1 MCARTIDEIFYIFA
15 QNQRNATQTEQIK
28 VPVRVRIKDIALK
41 AGVSTGTVDRVIHNR
56 GNVATKVKEHVERVM
71 TEMGYKRNLIAS
83 TLAYNKTLRIAALIF
98 DQDDPYWFQINQGLE
113 KAQEATLH
121 YGVNLDTF
129 FCDQGNP
136 VMFQKLATEIV
147 ESHPD
152 AVLVAPLFLKEGL
165 HFLQLCAKKGI
176 PVAIIN
182 TQMPKAKA
190 LCYIGQDSY
199 QSGFIAAR
207 LLNFGMK
214 KKATVLLLNLDPGP
228 TNAQHLLDKE
238 RGFREYFKDD
248 GKSIT
253 VLSENF
259 EQYRDQ
265 KALKS
270 WFIKILGKYKDLSGV
285 FVTNSR
291 AYMLLDCIDKR
302 YFQDIVMVGFD
313 LVGPNIE
320 YLKSNRINF
329 LINQNPV
336 LQGYLGVINLV
347 NHLILRQEVAQIQYL
362 PLDIVVR
369 ENCDYYTRANVS
381 YPATIF

>member
-1 MCARTIDEIFYIFA
+1 M
-15 QNQRNATQTEQIK
+15 
-28 VPVRVRIKDIALK
+28 RVRIKDIAEK

-56 GNVATKVKEHVERVM
+56 GNVAATVKEHVVRVM
-71 TEMGYKRNLIAS
+71 TEMGYKRNIIAS

-98 DQDDPYWFQINQGLE
+98 EQDDPYWSQINTGLE
-113 KAQEATLH
+113 KAQEATIH
-121 YGVNLDTF
+121 YGVTIDAF
-129 FCDQGNP
+129 FCDQGDP
-136 VMFQKLATEIV
+136 KMFEKLANEIID
-147 ESHPD
+147 SRPD

-165 HFLQLCAKKGI
+165 RFLQSCARKGI

-182 TQMPKAKA
+182 SQVSKGKA

-207 LLNFGMK
+207 LLDFGMK

-228 TNAQHLLDKE
+228 TNAQHLVDKE
-238 RGFREYFKDD
+238 RGFRDYFKEID

-253 VLSENF
+253 VLSEKF
-259 EQYRDQ
+259 EQYQDQ
-265 KALKS
+265 NALKT
-270 WFIKILGKYKDLSGV
+270 WFMKILNKYKDLAGV

-291 AYMLLDCIDKR
+291 SYVLLNCIDKR
-302 YFQDIVMVGFD
+302 YFKDLVMVGFD
-313 LVGPNIE
+313 LVDPNIE

-347 NHLILRQEVAQIQYL
+347 NHLILRQVVAQIQYL

-369 ENCDYYTRANVS
+369 ENCDYYTRADIS